1 MKRLLVAAALALA
14 SAAAFAQTKV
24 HWYGQAAFRIE
35 TPSGGVI
42 LIDPWLTP
50 AQLKAALDKRG
61 VGARMVEMKPGETRT
76 FPAN

>member
-35 TPSGGVI
+35 TPSGEVI
-42 LIDPWLTP
+42 LIDPWLKVPTN
-50 AQLKAALDKRG
+50 
-61 VGARMVEMKPGETRT
+61 VVNARMVEMKPGETRT